1 MEPHSVYQA
10 APRFGGLV
18 LPPLSPSPPLVLTHE
33 LRTTTGPP
41 PPPPPSLCFPS
52 VRPLCA
58 FTLRP
63 SVVALCPAA
72 CSQLQS
78 HIDVPPGDT
87 STHRS
92 PPISNGFVLI
102 GRESG
107 EKGAQSQ
114 SQSQSQFQPQS
125 QSGENMSATNI
136 GHQGLKPLQQN
147 NSQTPGLQGGFFF
160 KLSCATEYQHSR
172 ALKPK
177 EIKSQGR

>member
-1 MEPHSVYQA
+1 MHQVEPHSVYQA

-18 LPPLSPSPPLVLTHE
+18 LPPLSLSLSPLVLTHE
-33 LRTTTGPP
+33 LRTTTGSPPP

-58 FTLRP
+58 FTLLRRR
-63 SVVALCPAA
+63 ALSCRRR
-72 CSQLQS
+72 SHLQS

-92 PPISNGFVLI
+92 PTISNGFVLI

-107 EKGAQSQ
+107 EKGARSQYQSQ
-114 SQSQSQFQPQS
+114 SQS

-136 GHQGLKPLQQN
+136 GHHQGLKPLQQN
-147 NSQTPGLQGGFFF
+147 NSQTPGLQGGVFSNSLVPQSTNILEPLIPE
-160 KLSCATEYQHSR
+160 K
-172 ALKPK
+172 
-177 EIKSQGR
+177 

>member
-1 MEPHSVYQA
+1 MHQVEPHSVYQA

-18 LPPLSPSPPLVLTHE
+18 LPPLSPSAPLCLHMSCAQPPAPLLLLLLL
-33 LRTTTGPP
+33 LRP
-41 PPPPPSLCFPS
+41 CAFRPS
-52 VRPLCA
+52 VRSPLCA

-72 CSQLQS
+72 ATPLLQS

-87 STHRS
+87 STTHRS
-92 PPISNGFVLI
+92 PTISNGFVLI

-107 EKGAQSQ
+107 EKGG
-114 SQSQSQFQPQS
+114 QFQV
-125 QSGENMSATNI
+125 GENMSATDI

-160 KLSCATEYQHSR
+160 KLSCATEYQHPR
-172 ALKPK
+172 ALLTQRNKK
-177 EIKSQGR
+177 VRSEE

>member
-1 MEPHSVYQA
+1 MFTKLRLDLAGWSSSP
-10 APRFGGLV
+10 L
-18 LPPLSPSPPLVLTHE
+18 PLSPLVLTHE
-33 LRTTTGPP
+33 LRTTTGSPP

-72 CSQLQS
+72 APNSS
-78 HIDVPPGDT
+78 HT
-87 STHRS
+87 STFHRVTRAR
-92 PPISNGFVLI
+92 IDLRRNSNGFVLI

-107 EKGAQSQ
+107 EKGAQSR
-114 SQSQSQFQPQS
+114 SQSHSQSKSQS

-147 NSQTPGLQGGFFF
+147 NSQTPGLQGGSFSNSLVPQSTNIQEPFNPE
-160 KLSCATEYQHSR
+160 K
-172 ALKPK
+172 
-177 EIKSQGR
+177 